1 MTESNGTF
9 KSISAFHCNYTAEV
23 AELFFTP
30 FVHRK
35 KEKGNG
41 LRVFWQEIAEQIWIG
56 MFFQLC
62 VMHNLN
68 GGCSNFLKLKFL
80 RLYHVK
86 PLRIGE
92 GRVKGTSVSEEAVM
106 GNCLCP

>member
-1 MTESNGTF
+1 
-9 KSISAFHCNYTAEV
+9 
-23 AELFFTP
+23 
-30 FVHRK
+30 
-35 KEKGNG
+35 
-41 LRVFWQEIAEQIWIG
+41 